1 MYLAGQAE
9 VLESDDRPEYVLL
22 PADTDPADLRRRAIR
37 SGDLAQ
43 WMLVDTQVRRLSS
56 HPGAS
61 QLSDEFA
68 EAPRLEAG
76 EDTLGQGRAAQVMR
90 HNITQAAR
98 PASCHDSAAIV
109 IAHHVVSA
117 YAVIRLI
124 LSAELIEAFSSIRMS
139 VSLLHGLAKTFPVS
153 SRGSSPPR
161 WGSPPTC
168 STNCGGSTMPRPYGS

>member
-1 MYLAGQAE
+1 VSRIA
-9 VLESDDRPEYVLL
+9 
-22 PADTDPADLRRRAIR
+22 
-37 SGDLAQ
+37 SG
-43 WMLVDTQVRRLSS
+43 

-109 IAHHVVSA
+109 IAHHVVKSLIGCPEGLGTP
-117 YAVIRLI
+117 AV
-124 LSAELIEAFSSIRMS
+124 
-139 VSLLHGLAKTFPVS
+139 
-153 SRGSSPPR
+153 SRPHDF
-161 WGSPPTC
+161 
-168 STNCGGSTMPRPYGS
+168 